1 MTPAAARRIL
11 AQWKREDQEAALRF
25 DLRLLVLDR
34 EGFGHGWPELGE
46 QPQPR
51 ESDAYRRN

>member
-1 MTPAAARRIL
+1 MTPTGARRIL

-34 EGFGHGWPELGE
+34 EGFGQGWPDLGE
-46 QPQPR
+46 QAQPR
-51 ESDAYRRN
+51 ESKAYGGN